1 MRALCGADNYS
12 AWSPVT
18 TFTTGTEGI
27 SNADGVSCTIF
38 PNPATSSTTIS
49 VGGVNGKVKIEVV
62 DMNGRT
68 VASETLECNSDCVK
82 TMEVDKLAQGAY
94 FVRISGEQ
102 VNMVRKLIVK

>member
-1 MRALCGADNYS
+1 
-12 AWSPVT
+12 
-18 TFTTGTEGI
+18 
-27 SNADGVSCTIF
+27 
-38 PNPATSSTTIS
+38 
-49 VGGVNGKVKIEVV
+49 VV

-68 VASETLECNSDCVK
+68 VATETLECNSDCVK